1 MRARGVKFTS
11 PLFTAGDSGVIAKNV
26 QSFFNACGSACS
38 DVSSPAYIDVIAV
51 NAFAGPWNQPGAD
64 GCRDGAAFITNE
76 VASLS
81 PSLPVFIT
89 NWGRL
94 FTANIQDQ
102 VDCMQVVGTFF
113 GAGSPI
119 ERVYWF
125 AATDYGGN
133 TSNHL
138 LTNELPNGKK
148 LGEIWKTACDAL

>member
-76 VASLS
+76 VEVASLS
-81 PSLPVFIT
+81 PSCHD
-89 NWGRL
+89 N
-94 FTANIQDQ
+94 
-102 VDCMQVVGTFF
+102 GT
-113 GAGSPI
+113 
-119 ERVYWF
+119 
-125 AATDYGGN
+125 
-133 TSNHL
+133 HH
-138 LTNELPNGKK
+138 
-148 LGEIWKTACDAL
+148 

>member
-1 MRARGVKFTS
+1 
-11 PLFTAGDSGVIAKNV
+11 
-26 QSFFNACGSACS
+26 
-38 DVSSPAYIDVIAV
+38 
-51 NAFAGPWNQPGAD
+51 
-64 GCRDGAAFITNE
+64 
-76 VASLS
+76 
-81 PSLPVFIT
+81 
-89 NWGRL
+89 
-94 FTANIQDQ
+94 
-102 VDCMQVVGTFF
+102 MQVVGTFF